1 VLGGSVHE
9 MRSDGE
15 HDSDEAEDLED
26 AIPYSED
33 FDDWPDAPVMLCPDP
48 AAAHQ
53 VMESRTACCAVAVC
67 IEGGRLRARADGVT
81 HLEAEQLLRVQ
92 LTACKQRFPH
102 DLGALWQCVVVP
114 HCSDPLAVPAC
125 WPPLTHTGV

>member
-1 VLGGSVHE
+1 MPGALGDSVHN
-9 MRSDGE
+9 RSDGE

-53 VMESRTACCAVAVC
+53 VMRH
-67 IEGGRLRARADGVT
+67 G
-81 HLEAEQLLRVQ
+81 
-92 LTACKQRFPH
+92 
-102 DLGALWQCVVVP
+102 
-114 HCSDPLAVPAC
+114 LAVQVLGVGGGSGLADRFFTSVRC
-125 WPPLTHTGV
+125 WRCQPFVVE